1 MIASAD
7 RICAP
12 EEDVRG
18 VARPQ
23 EKSLGQGG
31 KAGSLPDDSLLP
43 AGPELGDCQ
52 SRPLCRDMPAAGPH
66 AKPWL
71 LNPDA
76 TPGTGALPTQCLG
89 DEVDP
94 AID

>member
-1 MIASAD
+1 MASAD
-7 RICAP
+7 RTCAS
-12 EEDVRG
+12 EEDNRVAGPQQNSLEHG
-18 VARPQ
+18 V
-23 EKSLGQGG
+23 

-43 AGPELGDCQ
+43 VGPELGDCQ
-52 SRPLCRDMPAAGPH
+52 SAPSCRDMPAAGPH
-66 AKPWL
+66 AKPSL
-71 LNPDA
+71 LNTDA